1 VSVKIFRF
9 CFRVFSCACPTV
21 IYSIFGKS
29 FHFPFPYFDE
39 LFIVSEEV
47 SGKILDTFKW
57 EVNKMVLLK
66 VCIQFKNIC
75 VTAL

>member
-1 VSVKIFRF
+1 M
-9 CFRVFSCACPTV
+9 